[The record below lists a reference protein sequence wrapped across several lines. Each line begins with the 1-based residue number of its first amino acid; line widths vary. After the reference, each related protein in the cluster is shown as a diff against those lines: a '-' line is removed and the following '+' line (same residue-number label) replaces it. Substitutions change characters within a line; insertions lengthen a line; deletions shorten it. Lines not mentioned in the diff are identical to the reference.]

1 MRKKSLFTYK
11 KQKVQHPRT
20 GIAPFLFIQ
29 KFLLFQYHFAGL
41 LATVSHGLYDDV
53 DATLQLAYL
62 NTIGRVDLGAQNIGR
77 SCDVLNAGAC
87 ACYGSLAK
95 TGPISPAQ
103 GSQSASSAGRWLHGH
118 SM

>member
-29 KFLLFQYHFAGL
+29 KFLLLQYHFAGL
-41 LATVSHGLYDDV
+41 LATISHGLYDDV

-62 NTIGRVDLGAQNIGR
+62 NTIGRVDLGAQNIGKVAMF
-77 SCDVLNAGAC
+77 SMPVLVLATVASPRPPI
-87 ACYGSLAK
+87 SLAAR
-95 TGPISPAQ
+95 TLHVAE
-103 GSQSASSAGRWLHGH
+103 ASSTL
-118 SM
+118 